1 MFGYDFTP
9 GQPYSGKHG
18 KLDDKPGILS
28 SAKSALNNYYSG
40 SAYGRTAQ
48 NRIYDAMM
56 NGTGSYRDID
66 NALSAG
72 GHDGNGS
79 PQSTGSLVDGSPLKL
94 KPRPRPP
101 ARHGSSGG
109 SSAKQ
114 TWSYYEAPIAEY
126 YGFGK
131 ETAYQEALAN
141 TAYRREMTDMKKAGL
156 NPSVIYGAH
165 NSSGAD
171 SSIIPRSSSGGG
183 GGGSRRVYGKV
194 AKKGISKTA
203 YYGIQL
209 ASTGIGAMLGG
220 RGGAWIGAS
229 VGRTAAQLIGS
240 LF

>member
-1 MFGYDFTP
+1 MITFPGIDRNATYFQTSDGFT
-9 GQPYSGKHG
+9 GKSGKIDVPPPAG
-18 KLDDKPGILS
+18 T
-28 SAKSALNNYYSG
+28 SARK
-40 SAYGRTAQ
+40 AYDRTMSQ
-48 NRIYDAMM
+48 
-56 NGTGSYRDID
+56 GTGKPSSIRERLLGTYDSPVKDAVDDI
-66 NALSAG
+66 LPG
-72 GHDGNGS
+72 
-79 PQSTGSLVDGSPLKL
+79 
-94 KPRPRPP
+94 KPRPS

-183 GGGSRRVYGKV
+183 GGGGGRHYGKG
-194 AKKGISKTA
+194 KSSGRGLSKTA

-209 ASTGIGAMLGG
+209 AGTALGAYAGG
-220 RGGAWIGAS
+220 PRGAIIGAS

-240 LF
+240 LL

>member
-48 NRIYDAMM
+48 DRIYDAMM
-56 NGTGSYRDID
+56 NGTESYRDID

-79 PQSTGSLVDGSPLKL
+79 PQSTDSLADVPKKKKPL
-94 KPRPRPP
+94 PP

-156 NPSVIYGAH
+156 NPSVIYGSH

-183 GGGSRRVYGKV
+183 GGGSRHRYGKV
-194 AKKGISKTA
+194 AQKGISKTA

-209 ASTGIGAMLGG
+209 AATGIGAMLGG
-220 RGGAWIGAS
+220 RGGAFVGAT